1 MKSDLFSVW
10 ATERA
15 WRGWVLLMIKAKD
28 IKELLKSK
36 FILIAKEIKKKQ
48 KQKPLELK
56 VGVVLLP

>member
-1 MKSDLFSVW
+1 
-10 ATERA
+10 
-15 WRGWVLLMIKAKD
+15 MIKAKD